1 MKKRYFTILAVLVLV
16 LAILAGCGGDQ
27 PLTVLQQKYGKVSNA
42 TAITQKI
49 EITSGNLLQYSSDKT
64 FTATDG
70 GYSVVATE
78 KRLNE
83 VTADAEQA
91 YTTTTDSYTV
101 AKADTFVTGLA
112 LNVKY
117 FEKDYVA
124 SPTSLKANVANGHEK
139 DVVKLD
145 ELDNVS
151 NMTLEL
157 TADSNNLTSIV
168 ITYKTGSSNVKITL
182 TFNY

>member
-1 MKKRYFTILAVLVLV
+1 MKKRYLTILAVLVLT

-27 PLTVLQQKYGKVSNA
+27 PLNVLQQKYGKISNA
-42 TAITQKI
+42 TEITQKI
-49 EITSGNLLQYSSDKT
+49 EITSGNLLQYSSDMT

-70 GYSVVATE
+70 NYSFVATE
-78 KRLNE
+78 KSLNE

-101 AKADTFVTGLA
+101 AKADTFVSGLA
-112 LNVKY
+112 LNAKY
-117 FEKDYVA
+117 FEKGYAA
-124 SPTSLKANVANGHEK
+124 SPTSLKANITDGHEK

-145 ELDNVS
+145 ELSNVS

-157 TADSNNLTSIV
+157 TANGNNLTSIV